1 MADEITDPAREM
13 ADLIDFLVGLN
24 AVTPHGHQAPQ
35 SWQVLSNGLHIEP
48 TSAEFLELLAAIRS
62 RLARLHEFVS
72 KLDNPTVTH
81 DVKQHIYQAV
91 ARFAQTFNPT
101 NFTIQWPQILTS
113 CVVAA
118 DATTFRMFSPV
129 MVQYQ
134 PLKRLADG
142 DREEALNGVRQAIAD
157 IQDADDLDAW
167 ARSALIQG
175 YQRIELI
182 LKYFQFFG
190 HEGLAREVALT
201 SAVTR
206 VAAGKLDSKSSTLKN
221 VWAALVLVAKI
232 VEVVSAPSV
241 GYHAISD
248 YTNYTQML
256 IAGSSKPEETLLL
269 APPDKCDDLV
279 DSEPVTKA

>member
-142 DREEALNGVRQAIAD
+142 DREEALNGVRQAIV
-157 IQDADDLDAW
+157 IP
-167 ARSALIQG
+167 RSAVVMRGSLACAYVIDSQG
-175 YQRIELI
+175 IAQLRSLTLGATEGALVEVLSGISAGERLVDAPSDRDFAGKRIEA
-182 LKYFQFFG
+182 Q
-190 HEGLAREVALT
+190 
-201 SAVTR
+201 
-206 VAAGKLDSKSSTLKN
+206 
-221 VWAALVLVAKI
+221 
-232 VEVVSAPSV
+232 P
-241 GYHAISD
+241 
-248 YTNYTQML
+248 
-256 IAGSSKPEETLLL
+256 
-269 APPDKCDDLV
+269 
-279 DSEPVTKA
+279 